1 MAELKYKRVLL
12 KLSGEALAGEKQIG
26 IDPHTVSK
34 ICAEIADVVDMGLEV
49 ALVIGGG
56 NIFRGLSASA
66 EGMDRSSADYMGML
80 ATVLNALAVQDA
92 LEKTGHPTRVLSAIA
107 MQEVCEPYVRR
118 RAMRHLE
125 KGRVIICAA
134 GTGNP
139 YFTTD
144 TAAALRGMELKCD
157 AIIKATKVD
166 GVYDKD
172 PMKHDDAVMFKHL
185 SYEET
190 LRRHGFH
197 GHHAGPGK
205 PGPDHR
211 VQHVQRQHQKG
222 GHGREP
228 RHHRRRRLSV
238 MDKESVLLDS
248 EDRMD
253 KALGALDRDFSRLR
267 TGRASTG
274 LVDNIKVDYYG
285 TPTPISQL
293 ASVAIPDSR
302 TITIQPWDRGAFAG
316 VEKAILKSDLG
327 LTPVNDGKI
336 IRISIPPLTEDRRK
350 ELGKLARKSGEEAK
364 VAVRNVR
371 RDANDQLKQL
381 EKDKAISE
389 AALKKATDD
398 VQKLTDKYVAKV
410 DEKCAAK
417 EKEIMDL

>member
-1 MAELKYKRVLL
+1 
-12 KLSGEALAGEKQIG
+12 
-26 IDPHTVSK
+26 
-34 ICAEIADVVDMGLEV
+34 
-49 ALVIGGG
+49 
-56 NIFRGLSASA
+56 
-66 EGMDRSSADYMGML
+66 
-80 ATVLNALAVQDA
+80 
-92 LEKTGHPTRVLSAIA
+92 
-107 MQEVCEPYVRR
+107 
-118 RAMRHLE
+118 
-125 KGRVIICAA
+125 
-134 GTGNP
+134 
-139 YFTTD
+139 
-144 TAAALRGMELKCD
+144 
-157 AIIKATKVD
+157 
-166 GVYDKD
+166 
-172 PMKHDDAVMFKHL
+172 
-185 SYEET
+185 
-190 LRRHGFH
+190 
-197 GHHAGPGK
+197 
-205 PGPDHR
+205 
-211 VQHVQRQHQKG
+211 
-222 GHGREP
+222 
-228 RHHRRRRLSV
+228 

-285 TPTPISQL
+285 TPPISQL

-302 TITIQPWDRGAFAG
+302 TITIQPWDRGAFAS

-371 RDANDQLKQL
+371 RDANDQLKKL

-389 AALKKATDD
+389 DELKKATDD